1 MALMQVRHSIGA
13 QIHQILRD
21 AIVRTELMPGVAL
34 SESEIAARYQ
44 VSRQPVREAFIRL
57 AQEGLVDVRPQ
68 RGTFVKRILASEV
81 VDARFVR
88 EAIELAI
95 TREAALQASAEDV
108 ARLWGLLDE
117 QRRVEG
123 REAMLQADEA
133 LHREIA
139 RIARRESA
147 WRVVDQIKAQM
158 DRVRYLSYLEI
169 NPAERLIGQ
178 HEAIVEAVAAHDV
191 IAAEQAVKT
200 HMSDLLGQV
209 EVLAARYPELFESPG
224 GA

>member
-1 MALMQVRHSIGA
+1 MTLMQVRHSIGA

-21 AIVRTELMPGVAL
+21 AIVRTELMPGTAL
-34 SESEIAARYQ
+34 SESEIAARYE

-81 VDARFVR
+81 IDARFVR
-88 EAIELAI
+88 EAIEVAI
-95 TREAALQASAEDV
+95 TREAALAALDDDV
-108 ARLWGLLDE
+108 ARLCVLLDE
-117 QRRVEG
+117 QRRVNG

-139 RIARRESA
+139 VIARRESA

-158 DRVRYLSYLEI
+158 DRVRYLSYLEV
-169 NPAERLIGQ
+169 NPADRLIGQ

-191 IAAEQAVKT
+191 VAAEQAVRI
-200 HMSDLLGQV
+200 HMGDLIGQV
-209 EVLAARYPELFESPG
+209 EVLAARYPELFES
-224 GA
+224 